1 MRSTISVVP
10 AGVLLAFL
18 LAACGRQ
25 GGPGAGP
32 GGPPGA
38 GGAPAMQVVAIQ
50 ARQQPVVESVLLVG
64 TLAANEAVEIM
75 SETDG
80 IVQEILFSEG
90 QPVEKDELL
99 LRLDETKL
107 TAVLAETEANLKLS
121 TLTFERARQLFEDK
135 LISQQEYDQASA
147 TFDRTRASVDL
158 MKRQLK
164 DARVCAPFKGRTGA
178 RQVSPGQVITR
189 NTLLTSL
196 VDLDPM
202 KVEMGIPERYL
213 GQVQTGQR
221 LEFEVV
227 AYPGR
232 RFEGE
237 IYFIASQLDLATRT
251 ALVKTRIPNP
261 DGLLKAGMVATLE
274 LRLKIRESA
283 ILIPEVALISNG
295 DQYFVFL
302 VGPELKAVL
311 QPVKVGQRLPRW
323 AEITEGVAT
332 GDTVVVEGHQK
343 IGPGAALQLAP
354 PEKAA
359 IYQTLE
365 LRSVLTN
372 AAPAR

>member
-1 MRSTISVVP
+1 MKTSIGLILP
-10 AGVLLAFL
+10 GVALALLL
-18 LAACGRQ
+18 TACERQ
-25 GGPGAGP
+25 TGGP
-32 GGPPGA
+32 GGPAGA
-38 GGAPAMQVVAIQ
+38 GQAPASQVVAIQ

-64 TLAANEAVEIM
+64 TLAANESVEIKA
-75 SETDG
+75 ETDG
-80 IVQEILFSEG
+80 IVQEVLFSEG
-90 QPVEKDELL
+90 QPVEKNQLL

-107 TAVLAETEANLKLS
+107 VAGLAEAEANLKLS

-135 LISQQEYDQASA
+135 LISHQEYDQASA
-147 TFDRTRASVDL
+147 TYDRTRASVDL

-178 RQVSPGQVITR
+178 RQISPGQVITR

-202 KVEMGIPERYL
+202 KVEMGVPERYL

-232 RFEGE
+232 TFEGE
-237 IYFIASQLDLATRT
+237 IYFIAPQLDLATRT

-261 DGLLKAGMVATLE
+261 DGLLKAGMVASLE

-302 VGPELKAVL
+302 VGPEQKAVWRE
-311 QPVKVGQRLPRW
+311 VKIGQRLPRW
-323 AEITEGVAT
+323 VEITEGLAA

-343 IGPGAALQLAP
+343 IGPGAPLQLAP

-365 LRSVLTN
+365 LRSVSTN
-372 AAPAR
+372 TATAR

>member
-1 MRSTISVVP
+1 
-10 AGVLLAFL
+10 
-18 LAACGRQ
+18 
-25 GGPGAGP
+25 
-32 GGPPGA
+32 
-38 GGAPAMQVVAIQ
+38 MQVVAIQ
-50 ARQQPVVESVLLVG
+50 ARQQPVVELVLLVG
-64 TLAANEAVEIM
+64 TLAANEAVEIK

-107 TAVLAETEANLKLS
+107 VATLAEAEASLRLS
-121 TLTFERARQLFEDK
+121 TLTFERARQLYEGK
-135 LISQQEYDQASA
+135 LISQQEYDQTSA
-147 TFDRTRASVDL
+147 TFDRTRAFVDL
-158 MKRQLK
+158 MKRDLK

-261 DGLLKAGMVATLE
+261 DGRLKAGMVATLE
-274 LRLKIRESA
+274 LRLRIRDSA
-283 ILIPEVALISNG
+283 ILVPEVALISNG

-302 VGPELKAVL
+302 VGPEQKAVL
-311 QPVKVGQRLPRW
+311 RPVKVGQRLPRW
-323 AEITEGVAT
+323 AEITEGVAA

-365 LRSVLTN
+365 LRSVSTN
-372 AAPAR
+372 AATVR